1 MTNNIKIDQ
10 YGILYITRC
19 GKWREQ
25 ICPYASTTSRCG
37 DWCPMFREPEN
48 GVLIIC
54 RDAILYDN
62 LTDLRLCQD

>member
-10 YGILYITRC
+10 YGILYVTRC
-19 GKWREQ
+19 GKWRDT
-25 ICPYASTTSRCG
+25 STPSRCG

-48 GVLIIC
+48 GVLIIY

-62 LTDLRLCQD
+62 LTDLRLCQN